1 MKRAEASATA
11 AWVATARG
19 VGPLLPD
26 HLQLVTDPYGV
37 HFATGVSGRLARLA
51 LRRPRLGRALLAYP
65 GPLQS
70 FLLWMQLRT
79 RTLDDIV
86 RSFAQRGGRQ
96 LVLLGAGYDCRALR
110 LSDALQGG
118 RVFEVDHPAT
128 QARKRARVPTCTDP
142 QVSYVAWDFERDPL
156 EALPERLAQQ
166 GLDPRRPTLTLWEG
180 VTMYLSEAGVERT
193 VRAVQRWGARDSWL
207 AFTYLDVRAVHRPRG
222 DAKLTARLV
231 AHVGEPYRF
240 GWDPPELPRWLE
252 QRGFALREDHSD
264 AELALRHFPAS
275 VARRFARGE
284 RHIALAS
291 TR

>member
-1 MKRAEASATA
+1 
-11 AWVATARG
+11 VATARG
-19 VGPLLPD
+19 AATLLPES
-26 HLQLVTDPYGV
+26 LQLVSDPYGLR
-37 HFATGVSGRLARLA
+37 FATGVSGRLARLA

-86 RSFAQRGGRQ
+86 RSFAQSGGRQ
-96 LVLLGAGYDCRALR
+96 LLLLGAGYDCRALR
-110 LSDALQGG
+110 LSDALRGG

-128 QARKRARVPTCTDP
+128 QARKRARVPTSSDP
-142 QVSYVAWDFERDPL
+142 RVSYVAWDFERDPL
-156 EALPERLAQQ
+156 EALPERLAQE
-166 GLDPRRPTLTLWEG
+166 GLDPRARTLTLWEG
-180 VTMYLSEAGVERT
+180 VTMYLSEAGIDHT

-207 AFTYLDVRAVHRPRG
+207 AFTYLDVRAIHRPTG
-222 DAKLTARLV
+222 DGKLTARLV

-240 GWDPPELPRWLE
+240 GWHPPELARWLE
-252 QRGFALREDHSD
+252 QRGFALRADHSD
-264 AELALRHFPAS
+264 AQLAVEHFPPP

-291 TR
+291 SL